1 MPSAM
6 ADFSWR
12 QKARGFPRRD
22 TSPER
27 RPNSSGNQH
36 RAGFL
41 LPAEKLP
48 PGITLDQAEKVLL
61 AQAKNEL
68 NKKFREWELKSIT
81 IILKVEKGNVTG
93 FRVKTFRGKE
103 CREEALKKIFEKIS
117 FPISLT
123 GTLELNLECI

>member
-1 MPSAM
+1 
-6 ADFSWR
+6 
-12 QKARGFPRRD
+12 
-22 TSPER
+22 
-27 RPNSSGNQH
+27 
-36 RAGFL
+36 